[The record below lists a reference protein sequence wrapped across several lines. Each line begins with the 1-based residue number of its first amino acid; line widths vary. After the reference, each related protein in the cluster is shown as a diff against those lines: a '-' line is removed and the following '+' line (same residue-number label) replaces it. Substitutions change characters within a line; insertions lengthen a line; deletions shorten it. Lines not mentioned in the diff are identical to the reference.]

1 MSTNGEPSPSRLIIA
16 DDHALVRDGMRAML
30 DRELDLAV
38 VGEAKDGCEA
48 VELCRSLR
56 PDLILM
62 DVRMPKMDGLAATRK
77 IKAEHPETAVL
88 IVTSHQNPDY
98 LLEAIKA
105 GAAGYALKEATSHE
119 LVEAVG
125 RVLDGEFP
133 LNHEFAVQLLR
144 HLAAGEERPRT
155 KALTRKLTG
164 KRQQKPLPGS
174 LTPRE
179 LDVLRLVTTGKT
191 NRQISGELYLA
202 LSTVKGHVE
211 RIIAKLEVSDRT
223 QAVVKAIEL
232 GLLPEQEEKEKQ

>member
-1 MSTNGEPSPSRLIIA
+1 VSINGEPSPSRLIIA

-105 GAAGYALKEATSHE
+105 GAAGYTLKEATRHE

-144 HLAAGEERPRT
+144 RLAAGEDRPRT
-155 KALTRKLTG
+155 EAPPREPAG

-174 LTPRE
+174 LTARE
-179 LDVLRLVTTGKT
+179 LDVLRLVTAGKT

-232 GLLPEQEEKEKQ
+232 GLLPGQEEEEQ